1 MRDIIE
7 LYRGVIIQIATP
19 YSTGTGFYLK
29 EPNVI
34 VTNDH
39 VVRDNRKVVVDGEKL
54 EKQLVKVIFSDP
66 KHDLAFL
73 EAPEVHQMPAVDL
86 GVGKE
91 IEVKAGDPVLAI
103 GHPFGL
109 KFISTQGI
117 ISNTLHEQNDLNY
130 WLHDAAL
137 NPGNSGGPLV
147 NGDGHVIGVNTFIVK
162 DGNTIGFALPVSY
175 LLESIKEFQKEE
187 GGIVVRC
194 QACSNVVT
202 EDTIDNGYCP
212 HCGAKVHLPSSAE
225 EYEPV
230 GVAKTIEAMIIEAG
244 HDVELSRRGPNNWEI
259 HEGSARINIAY
270 YEKTGLITGDAYL
283 CLLPK
288 QNIGPLYQYLLQQ
301 NYQIEGL
308 NFSIKDKD
316 IILSLLIYDR
326 YLNVETGL
334 HLFKRLFEKA
344 DYYDNV
350 LVEEYGALWKYEE
363 ENEEELDQS

>member
-29 EPNVI
+29 EPNII

-39 VVRDNRKVVVDGEKL
+39 VVRDNRKVVVDGERID
-54 EKQLVKVIFSDP
+54 KQLVSVIFSDP

-73 EAPEVHQMPAVDL
+73 EAPDQQEMPGLELLGEV
-86 GVGKE
+86 
-91 IEVKAGDPVLAI
+91 EVKAGDPVLAI

-147 NGDGHVIGVNTFIVK
+147 DGEGRVIGVNTFIIK

-175 LLESIKEFQKEE
+175 LKDSITEFKKEE
-187 GGIVVRC
+187 GGVVARC
-194 QACSNVVT
+194 HACSNLVT
-202 EDTIDNGYCP
+202 ETTIDNGYCP
-212 HCGAKVHLPSSAE
+212 HCGAKVELPSESE
-225 EYEPV
+225 VYEPV
-230 GVAKTIEAMIIEAG
+230 GVAKTIEAMILEAG
-244 HDVELSRRGPNNWEI
+244 HDVQLSRRGPNNWEI

-288 QNIGPLYQYLLQQ
+288 SKIGPLYQYLLRQ
-301 NYQIEGL
+301 NYEIEGL

-350 LVEEYGALWKYEE
+350 LVEEYGALWKYDEE
-363 ENEEELDQS
+363 SDEELE

>member
-39 VVRDNRKVVVDGEKL
+39 VIRDNRVVVVDGEKID
-54 EKQLVKVIFSDP
+54 KQLVRVIFSDP

-73 EAPEVHQMPAVDL
+73 EAPLQTDMPSLPL
-86 GVGKE
+86 GGGEK
-91 IEVKAGDPVLAI
+91 VKAGDPVVAM

-147 NGDGHVIGVNTFIVK
+147 DGEGRMIGVNTFIIK

-175 LLESIKEFQKEE
+175 LKEAIGDYEE
-187 GGIVVRC
+187 VKGEVVVRC
-194 QACSNVVT
+194 YGCSNLVT
-202 EDTIDNGYCP
+202 EKNIDHGYCP
-212 HCGAKVHLPSSAE
+212 HCGAKVELPSESE

-230 GVAKTIEAMIIEAG
+230 GVAKTIEAMILEAG
-244 HDVELSRRGPNNWEI
+244 HDVALSRRGPNNWEI

-288 QNIGPLYQYLLQQ
+288 EKIGPLYQYLLRQ
-301 NYQIEGL
+301 NYEIEGL
-308 NFSIKDKD
+308 NFSIKDQD
-316 IILSLLIYDR
+316 IILSLIIYDR

-350 LVEEYGALWKYEE
+350 LVEEYGAFWKYEE
-363 ENEEELDQS
+363 ENEEELD